1 MRKRARSIPELI
13 GAPFAIAIAL
23 GTAGAVAQTS
33 SSQTSSSQTSSS
45 QTGTLKVLYPFAAGG
60 SGDVL
65 TRIVT
70 DQIASAFGAAAIVE
84 NRTGAAGR
92 LAAKAVAAAPP
103 DGLMLL
109 LASSPM
115 MTIYPHSYAALD
127 YDPVKD
133 FAPIAATAAFD
144 VALAVGPQMS
154 ARSVADLVAFV
165 RANPAQGSYGSPG
178 AGGLGHFGAVMFAT
192 TTKLELRHVTYRGS
206 GAVLTDLVAGQ
217 LPMAVLPLGD
227 LTEQH
232 KAGKLR
238 ALASAGPSRSSFLP
252 DVPTFKELGIDIVGQ
267 GWYGLYAPAGTPP
280 DVIARLNKAVVDGLA
295 KPDVR
300 ERVAKLS
307 LEAIPSTPSE
317 LAARQKADLE
327 RWGPVVKASGFK
339 PEQ

>member
-1 MRKRARSIPELI
+1 MKHGTGLRSRP
-13 GAPFAIAIAL
+13 
-23 GTAGAVAQTS
+23 AGPAAVAAVVASMMVAMATCAQAQTA
-33 SSQTSSSQTSSS
+33 TI
-45 QTGTLKVLYPFAAGG
+45 KVLYPFAAGG

-65 TRIVT
+65 TRIVA
-70 DQIASAFGAAAIVE
+70 DQIGLTLGTPTIVE

-92 LAAKAVAAAPP
+92 LAGKAVATAAP
-103 DGLMLL
+103 DGLTLL

-115 MTIYPHSYAALD
+115 MVIYPHSYAALD

-144 VALAVGPQMS
+144 IALAVGPQIA
-154 ARSVADLVAFV
+154 ARTVADLVSLV
-165 RANPAQGSYGSPG
+165 RSSPSQASYGSPG

-192 TTKLELRHVTYRGS
+192 SAKLELRHVTYRGS

-227 LTEQH
+227 VTEQH
-232 KAGKLR
+232 KASKIR

-252 DVPTFKELGIDIVGQ
+252 DVPTFKELGFNFEGQ
-267 GWYGLYAPAGTPP
+267 GWYGLYAPARTPP
-280 DVIARLNKAVVDGLA
+280 DIIAKLNKVVVEGLA
-295 KPDVR
+295 KPDVK
-300 ERVAKLS
+300 ERIAKLS
-307 LEAIPSTPSE
+307 LEAIPSTPAE
-317 LAARQKADLE
+317 LAARQKADLD

>member
-1 MRKRARSIPELI
+1 MSASRK
-13 GAPFAIAIAL
+13 
-23 GTAGAVAQTS
+23 GTHCSLRAVAGLAASMAMLAGSAAVTAA
-33 SSQTSSSQTSSS
+33 
-45 QTGTLKVLYPFAAGG
+45 QTGTVKVLYPFAAGG

-70 DQIASAFGAAAIVE
+70 DQISSALGTPAIVE

-103 DGLMLL
+103 DGLTLL

-115 MTIYPHSYAALD
+115 MVIYPHSYAALD

-144 VALAVGPQMS
+144 IALAVGPQLS
-154 ARSVADLVAFV
+154 GKTKTVAELVAFV
-165 RANPAQGSYGSPG
+165 KANPAQGNYGSPG

-192 TTKLELRHVTYRGS
+192 TARLELRHVTYRGS
-206 GAVLTDLVAGQ
+206 GAVLTDLIAGQ

-232 KAGKLR
+232 KAAKLR
-238 ALASAGPSRSSFLP
+238 ALASAGPVRSSFLP
-252 DVPTFKELGIDIVGQ
+252 DVPTFKELGFNFEGQ
-267 GWYGLYAPAGTPP
+267 GWYGLYAPARTPP
-280 DVIARLNKAVVDGLA
+280 GLIARLNKAVLEGLA
-295 KPDVR
+295 KPDVKA
-300 ERVAKLS
+300 RVTKLS
-307 LEAIPSTPSE
+307 LEAIPSTPAE